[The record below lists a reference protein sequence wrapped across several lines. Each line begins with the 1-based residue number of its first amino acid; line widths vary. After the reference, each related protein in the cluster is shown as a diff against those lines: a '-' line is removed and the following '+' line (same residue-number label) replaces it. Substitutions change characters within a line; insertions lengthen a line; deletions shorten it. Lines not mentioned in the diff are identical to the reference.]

1 MVTVEDAS
9 CSIMM
14 GSPTEVWYDIPST
27 GLMLCHTKSQEFLQM
42 ELITDEVQEMFSRN
56 KRNGNI
62 MRVGYTIL
70 DSAEEAGIDENC
82 CLINNQST

>member
-1 MVTVEDAS
+1 
-9 CSIMM
+9 
-14 GSPTEVWYDIPST
+14 
-27 GLMLCHTKSQEFLQM
+27 M
-42 ELITDEVQEMFSRN
+42 ELITYEVQEMFSRN